1 MTNFASLGLDPDILK
16 AITDLGFENPTPV
29 QAKIIPQL
37 ISSRDD
43 LVALAQ
49 TGTGKTAAFGLPL
62 LQQLDTSSGKPQAII
77 LSPTREL
84 CLQICRDIKQFSKYM
99 KAVKTV
105 AIYGGAPIVN
115 QLRAL
120 ERGVHIIVATPG
132 RMHDILRRNKADLTN
147 IRWTVLDEAD
157 EMLNMGFEE
166 DLKAILAHVAD
177 DAQKLLFSAT
187 MPKQIASIT
196 GKYMQK
202 PVEITIGTRNT
213 GAENV
218 HHECYMV
225 HARDRYPALKRL
237 VDFYP
242 HIYGLVFCRTR
253 AETQDVA
260 SRLMK
265 DGYSADALHGDL
277 SQLQRDRVMDK
288 FRERSIQIL
297 VATDVAA
304 RGLDINNLTHVINY
318 QLPDELESYT
328 HRSGRTGRAGKEG
341 TSIVLINM
349 REKFKIKF
357 IEKKLG
363 KKFEYRQVPLGQQV
377 CEAQLMHLIS
387 RVKNVEVDD
396 KQIDPYLPEVM
407 KMLEGMPSDELVKR
421 FVSLEFNRFLE
432 YYRNAPD
439 LNVQDKSKREIIK
452 GKLTPLFI
460 NVGKLDRFSPKDL
473 MGMINRGTRSG
484 ETIQV
489 GRINITQ
496 NCSFFDVAEG
506 DGDAV
511 MQILNGAE
519 FGNRQIRIEIAD
531 GNKTR
536 RVPKRDRGGDAPRR
550 GSRGGRDNGGR
561 GGRDG
566 GNRGGRDSRSSSGG
580 YASNSNRGGSGSGP
594 KRKPRSSAPT
604 GRKGAPAQR
613 GDRRTAP
620 KNEVP
625 TQGKPDRRKKGSTAV
640 SHASSKIKQAQRK
653 AKRSSK
659 PVDERIPPWARNI
672 PKHKKKK

>member
-1 MTNFASLGLDPDILK
+1 MTKFASLGLDPDILK
-16 AITDLGFENPTPV
+16 AIAELGFENPTPV

-37 ISSRDD
+37 IESRDD

-62 LQQLDTSSGKPQAII
+62 LQQLDINSKTPQAII

-105 AIYGGAPIVN
+105 AVYGGAPIVN

-132 RMHDILRRNKADLTN
+132 RMHDILRRNKADLSK

-166 DLKAILAHVAD
+166 DLKAILSHVSD

-196 GKYMQK
+196 GQYMQK

-242 HIYGLVFCRTR
+242 HIYGLIFCRTR

-328 HRSGRTGRAGKEG
+328 HRSGRTGRAGREG

-363 KKFEYRQVPLGQQV
+363 KKFEYKQVPLGTQV
-377 CEAQLMHLIS
+377 CEAQLLHLIA
-387 RVKNVEVDD
+387 RVKSVEVDD
-396 KQIDPYLPEVM
+396 KQIDPYLPEIN

-421 FVSLEFNRFLE
+421 FVSLEFNRFLA

-439 LNVQDKSKREIIK
+439 LNVQDRPKREMIK
-452 GKLTPLFI
+452 GKTTPLFI
-460 NVGKLDRFSPKDL
+460 NVGKLDRFTPKDL
-473 MGMINRGTRSG
+473 MGIINRGSRSG
-484 ETIQV
+484 SNIQV

-496 NCSFFDVAEG
+496 KCSFFDVAEA
-506 DGDAV
+506 DRDAV
-511 MQILNGAE
+511 MQIINGVT
-519 FGNRQIRIEIAD
+519 FGDRPIRIEVAD

-536 RVPKRDRGGDAPRR
+536 RPAKRGGDRDRPRYGGNRSASGAERGDRGGRRRDDRRSSGGDRDESRGRTNRKAAAPRR
-550 GSRGGRDNGGR
+550 DR
-561 GGRDG
+561 
-566 GNRGGRDSRSSSGG
+566 
-580 YASNSNRGGSGSGP
+580 AE
-594 KRKPRSSAPT
+594 KTQQAPT
-604 GRKGAPAQR
+604 RDKHCAPAADKAKKY
-613 GDRRTAP
+613 GK
-620 KNEVP
+620 KNQSP
-625 TQGKPDRRKKGSTAV
+625 A
-640 SHASSKIKQAQRK
+640 SHASSKIKQARK
-653 AKRSSK
+653 KSRKTAAAANDS
-659 PVDERIPPWARNI
+659 IPPWARNI
-672 PKHKKKK
+672 PKHKKKKK

>member
-1 MTNFASLGLDPDILK
+1 
-16 AITDLGFENPTPV
+16 
-29 QAKIIPQL
+29 
-37 ISSRDD
+37 
-43 LVALAQ
+43 
-49 TGTGKTAAFGLPL
+49 
-62 LQQLDTSSGKPQAII
+62 
-77 LSPTREL
+77 
-84 CLQICRDIKQFSKYM
+84 
-99 KAVKTV
+99 
-105 AIYGGAPIVN
+105 
-115 QLRAL
+115 
-120 ERGVHIIVATPG
+120 
-132 RMHDILRRNKADLTN
+132 
-147 IRWTVLDEAD
+147 
-157 EMLNMGFEE
+157 MLNMGFEE
-166 DLKAILAHVAD
+166 DLKAILSHVSD

-187 MPKQIASIT
+187 MPRQIASIT

-265 DGYSADALHGDL
+265 DGYNADALHGDL
-277 SQLQRDRVMDK
+277 SQIQRDRVMDK

-304 RGLDINNLTHVINY
+304 RGLDINSLTHVINY

-363 KKFEYRQVPLGQQV
+363 KKFEYKQVPLGQQV

-439 LNVQDKSKREIIK
+439 LNVQDKSKRELIK

-460 NVGKLDRFSPKDL
+460 NIGKLDRFTPKDL
-473 MGMINRGTRSG
+473 MGMINRGSRSG
-484 ETIQV
+484 ENIQV

-496 NCSFFDVAEG
+496 KCSFFDVAEG
-506 DGDAV
+506 DGDTV

-536 RVPKRDRGGDAPRR
+536 RVPKRERGDAPRR
-550 GSRGGRDNGGR
+550 TGRS
-561 GGRDG
+561 GRDG
-566 GNRGGRDSRSSSGG
+566 GDRGSRDSRSSAGG

-594 KRKPRSSAPT
+594 KRKPRSSAPA
-604 GRKGAPAQR
+604 GRKNSPAPR
-613 GDRRTAP
+613 GERKTAP
-620 KNEVP
+620 KNEMP
-625 TQGKPDRRKKGSTAV
+625 TQSRPDRRKKGSNPS
-640 SHASSKIKQAQRK
+640 SHASSKIKQAQKKARK
-653 AKRSSK
+653 SVK